1 MLEAVVDPE
10 LHSSIVDLG
19 MVRDVAVDEEGL
31 ISVEIALTI
40 ASCPLRSQ
48 IEGDVESRLRGLP
61 GATGVEI
68 RTSAMTAPERA
79 GLMAKAR
86 KQAAERAPE
95 TEIPLPTRI
104 LAVASGKGGVG
115 KSSVTVNLAAAL
127 AARGHTVGVLDADI
141 WGFSV
146 PRMLGVNARLGGAEG
161 KIHPNEM
168 PVPSVRPD
176 GPAGTLKVV
185 SMGFLVDDESM
196 ALMWRGLV
204 LAKAVEQ
211 FLTDVRWGDLDYLLV
226 DMPPGTGDI
235 QMALS
240 RLLPRAELL
249 VVTTPALAAQKVAV
263 RVADMARRSYL
274 KVAGVVENMSA
285 FHAPTGE
292 RYTLFGEGGGQD
304 LADEL
309 DVPLLGKVPLTMPL
323 REHADSGLP
332 LVVADPDDPAS
343 QAIRHVARG
352 VIAMAPL
359 PLATLPLAQ
368 VPAGN
373 GAAAAPAP
381 AGVPALKVTQGR
393 VLLSEFTKFRSLR
406 STMWT
411 LLAAVVLGGMGTVPG
426 ALIGSTI
433 LILIPEKLRAFQDPR
448 LLLFGVALI
457 LMMRLRPEGFAPSR
471 RRQRELHAEGE
482 GADALSAPPGT
493 GR

>member
-1 MLEAVVDPE
+1 MNPDRPTVEEVWRMLEGVVDPE

-19 MVRDVAVDEEGL
+19 MVRDVSVDEDGL

-48 IEGDVESRLRGLP
+48 IEDDVTHRLRGLP

-68 RTSAMTAPERA
+68 RTTAMTAPERA
-79 GLMAKAR
+79 NLMAKAR

-95 TEIPLPTRI
+95 TEIPLTTRI

-127 AARGHTVGVLDADI
+127 AARGHIVGVLDADI

-146 PRMLGVNARLGGAEG
+146 PRMLGVNARLGGTGG
-161 KIHPNEM
+161 KIHPNEVA
-168 PVPSVRPD
+168 VPSVRPN
-176 GPAGTLKVV
+176 GEPGTLKVV
-185 SMGFLVDDESM
+185 SMGFLVEDEGM

-211 FLTDVRWGDLDYLLV
+211 FLTDVRWGELDYLLV

-285 FHAPTGE
+285 FTCDHGE
-292 RYTLFGEGGGQD
+292 SYPLFGSGGGQA
-304 LADEL
+304 LADE
-309 DVPLLGKVPLTMPL
+309 VKAPLLAQIPLEPGVASGGDTGSPLALAEPQSVAGQAFHLLAHRLATEIMPPVEMAGCTARVFAAANANL
-323 REHADSGLP
+323 AALDAAKAAEHAPGAGEPVS
-332 LVVADPDDPAS
+332 
-343 QAIRHVARG
+343 IR
-352 VIAMAPL
+352 P
-359 PLATLPLAQ
+359 
-368 VPAGN
+368 
-373 GAAAAPAP
+373 AAPP
-381 AGVPALKVTQGR
+381 VQ
-393 VLLSEFTKFRSLR
+393 
-406 STMWT
+406 
-411 LLAAVVLGGMGTVPG
+411 
-426 ALIGSTI
+426 
-433 LILIPEKLRAFQDPR
+433 
-448 LLLFGVALI
+448 
-457 LMMRLRPEGFAPSR
+457 
-471 RRQRELHAEGE
+471 
-482 GADALSAPPGT
+482 
-493 GR
+493 

>member
-1 MLEAVVDPE
+1 MLEAVIDPE

-19 MVRDVAVDEEGL
+19 MVRDVAVDEDGL

-40 ASCPLRSQ
+40 ASCPLRGQ

-68 RTSAMTAPERA
+68 RTTAMTASERA
-79 GLMAKAR
+79 SLMAKAR

-95 TEIPLPTRI
+95 TEVPLTTRI

-127 AARGHTVGVLDADI
+127 AARGHVVGVLDADI

-146 PRMLGVNARLGGAEG
+146 PRMLGLNSRLGGTEG
-161 KIHPNEM
+161 KIHPNEVK
-168 PVPSVRPD
+168 VPSVRPN
-176 GPAGTLKVV
+176 GPPGTLKVV
-185 SMGFLVDDESM
+185 SMGFLVEDEGM

-211 FLTDVRWGDLDYLLV
+211 FLTDVRWGELDYLLV

-285 FHAPTGE
+285 FTCGHGE
-292 RYTLFGEGGGQD
+292 SYPLFGSGGGQA
-304 LADEL
+304 LADE
-309 DVPLLGKVPLTMPL
+309 VRAPLLAQIPLEPGVASGGDTGSPLALSDPRSAAGQAFHLLAHRLATEIMPPVEMAGCTARVFAAANANL
-323 REHADSGLP
+323 AALDAAKSAGQEGGAGEP
-332 LVVADPDDPAS
+332 V
-343 QAIRHVARG
+343 AIRPA
-352 VIAMAPL
+352 
-359 PLATLPLAQ
+359 
-368 VPAGN
+368 VP
-373 GAAAAPAP
+373 
-381 AGVPALKVTQGR
+381 
-393 VLLSEFTKFRSLR
+393 
-406 STMWT
+406 
-411 LLAAVVLGGMGTVPG
+411 
-426 ALIGSTI
+426 
-433 LILIPEKLRAFQDPR
+433 
-448 LLLFGVALI
+448 
-457 LMMRLRPEGFAPSR
+457 PS
-471 RRQRELHAEGE
+471 G
-482 GADALSAPPGT
+482 
-493 GR
+493 

>member
-10 LHSSIVDLG
+10 LHSSIVELG
-19 MVRDVAVDEEGL
+19 MVRDVSVDEEGL
-31 ISVEIALTI
+31 VGVEIALTI
-40 ASCPLRSQ
+40 ASCPLRGQ
-48 IEGDVESRLRGLP
+48 IEGDVESRLRSLP
-61 GATGVEI
+61 GVTGVEI

-79 GLMAKAR
+79 ALMARAR

-95 TEIPLPTRI
+95 TQIPLTTRI

-146 PRMLGVNARLGGAEG
+146 PRMLGINGRLGGSDG
-161 KIHPNEM
+161 KIHPNEVE
-168 PVPSVRPD
+168 VPSVRPG
-176 GPAGTLKVV
+176 GPSGTLKVV
-185 SMGFLVDDESM
+185 SMGFLVDDEGM

-285 FHAPTGE
+285 FTCDHGQSYA
-292 RYTLFGEGGGQD
+292 LFGTGGGAALAAEVGAPLLAEIPLEPGVAAGGD
-304 LADEL
+304 IGSPLALAD
-309 DVPLLGKVPLTMPL
+309 PQSAAGQSFHLLAHRIATEIMPPV
-323 REHADSGLP
+323 EMAGCT
-332 LVVADPDDPAS
+332 
-343 QAIRHVARG
+343 AR
-352 VIAMAPL
+352 IF
-359 PLATLPLAQ
+359 
-368 VPAGN
+368 
-373 GAAAAPAP
+373 AAASAN
-381 AGVPALKVTQGR
+381 
-393 VLLSEFTKFRSLR
+393 
-406 STMWT
+406 
-411 LLAAVVLGGMGTVPG
+411 LAAVD
-426 ALIGSTI
+426 AA
-433 LILIPEKLRAFQDPR
+433 KA
-448 LLLFGVALI
+448 
-457 LMMRLRPEGFAPSR
+457 
-471 RRQRELHAEGE
+471 RESEA
-482 GADALSAPPGT
+482 
-493 GR
+493 